1 METVP
6 YTIEKTEEALESNKK
21 TIIFCN
27 FNDEMD
33 SFINHFGDKCVCDRG
48 EMSDAKKQHAVDRF
62 QEDDSC
68 MVFVGQIKAA
78 GVGLTLTKAEIVI
91 MNSLDWVPGTHEQAE
106 DRAYR
111 IGQKETVNIYYMLI
125 DDTID
130 TLVWNILNEKKKV
143 IGTIMGETDIITEF
157 FKKIDY
163 GN

>member
-1 METVP
+1 MT
-6 YTIEKTEEALESNKK
+6 
-21 TIIFCN
+21 
-27 FNDEMD
+27 
-33 SFINHFGDKCVCDRG
+33 DKQKQ
-48 EMSDAKKQHAVDRF
+48 MSVDRF

-91 MNSLDWVPGTHEQAE
+91 MNSLDWVPGNHEQAE

-130 TLVWNILNEKKKV
+130 TLVWHILNEKKKV
-143 IGTIMGETDIITEF
+143 IGTIMGEDDIINEFLKKTEN
-157 FKKIDY
+157 

>member
-1 METVP
+1 
-6 YTIEKTEEALESNKK
+6 
-21 TIIFCN
+21 
-27 FNDEMD
+27 
-33 SFINHFGDKCVCDRG
+33 
-48 EMSDAKKQHAVDRF
+48 MSVDRF

-91 MNSLDWVPGTHEQAE
+91 MNSLDWVPGNHEQAE

-125 DDTID
+125 DGTID
-130 TLVWNILNEKKKV
+130 TLVWHILNEKKKV
-143 IGTIMGETDIITEF
+143 IGTIMGEDDVINEFLKKTEN
-157 FKKIDY
+157 